1 MERRQE
7 IMSVQT
13 RLGLQEIDAEKI
25 LFFPRGLIGF
35 EDLRSFTLLQ
45 LREGA
50 PFLILQSLERPDLGL
65 LVGDPYT
72 FLPDYCIKVGDAEQA
87 LLHVTSANQLVVL
100 VTVSIPHGKPE
111 NTTLN
116 LTGPVLINHEARI
129 GLQVPQADFEG
140 HSRVMVC
147 LTNLEAPAETPTAAA
162 ETLAAQKTPAKHQKT
177 IPHPTA
183 EPVSD
188 VVVRKKKA

>member
-1 MERRQE
+1 MR
-7 IMSVQT
+7 VQT

-35 EDLRSFTLLQ
+35 EDLRKFTLLQ

-72 FLPDYCIKVGDAEQA
+72 FLPDYHIKVGDAEQA
-87 LLHVTSANQLVVL
+87 LLQVTSASQLVVL
-100 VTVSIPHGKPE
+100 VTVSIPHGRPE
-111 NTTLN
+111 STTLN

-140 HSRVMVC
+140 PGRVMVC
-147 LTNLEAPAETPTAAA
+147 LASLEAPSAEDSEAKEKEAGVK
-162 ETLAAQKTPAKHQKT
+162 QKE
-177 IPHPTA
+177 IPHPG
-183 EPVSD
+183 EPAPE